1 MSVSSGDRLRFE
13 TAASVVQPRGR
24 RNGRARY
31 VLTLGEFLELFE
43 LTGIKYLSFILDLVV
58 LYEPLFELLPCRQ
71 PRYGSGGGA
80 HGVKRVKVGENLNRG
95 HALQELFGAIV
106 KDRQG

>member
-13 TAASVVQPRGR
+13 TAVSVVQPRGR

-71 PRYGSGGGA
+71 PRYGSGAGA
-80 HGVKRVKVGENLNRG
+80 HGVKVGKNLNRG